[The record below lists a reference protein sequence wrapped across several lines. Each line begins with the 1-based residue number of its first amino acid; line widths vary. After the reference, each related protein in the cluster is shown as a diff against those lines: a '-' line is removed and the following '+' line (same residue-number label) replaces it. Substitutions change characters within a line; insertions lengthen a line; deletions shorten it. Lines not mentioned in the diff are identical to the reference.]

1 MPRVVSSPPLCGPEA
16 RELRLEGARIIPDT
30 GGSYSV
36 SGAYS
41 YSEDSIFVIVTFLSG
56 DFPKNNLS
64 YHSRRKR
71 RMFYP
76 VSEKNPGLFT
86 VTDLGLSCEAE
97 SLVDVLLVMNGED
110 SIPPLQQP

>member
-1 MPRVVSSPPLCGPEA
+1 MPRVVSSPSSCGKEA
-16 RELRLEGARIIPDT
+16 RELRLEGAPIIPDA
-30 GGSYSV
+30 GGSYSA

-56 DFPKNNLS
+56 DIPKNNLS

-76 VSEKNPGLFT
+76 VSKKI
-86 VTDLGLSCEAE
+86 LGC
-97 SLVDVLLVMNGED
+97 
-110 SIPPLQQP
+110 LQ

>member
-1 MPRVVSSPPLCGPEA
+1 
-16 RELRLEGARIIPDT
+16 
-30 GGSYSV
+30 
-36 SGAYS
+36 
-41 YSEDSIFVIVTFLSG
+41 
-56 DFPKNNLS
+56 
-64 YHSRRKR
+64 
-71 RMFYP
+71 MFYP